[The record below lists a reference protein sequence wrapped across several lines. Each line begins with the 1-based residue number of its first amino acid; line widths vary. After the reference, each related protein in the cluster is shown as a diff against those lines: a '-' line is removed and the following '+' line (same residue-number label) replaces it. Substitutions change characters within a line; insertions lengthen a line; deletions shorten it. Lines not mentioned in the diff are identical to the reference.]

1 MRYFLSILLVFGLL
15 ASIFDTA
22 YAKKRPTRKSTKSSS
37 TKNKSNSDIIRLQQW
52 MTGYFSSQA
61 QAAKDSDYFD
71 VRLRMTPIWK
81 DRKDGFW
88 LYVEQAMAENESRP
102 YRQRVYHVTQINDT
116 TFESAVFA
124 FSDPAP
130 YIGEWQKPEP
140 LAGLTPDSLIL
151 KTGCSIILYKHGEF
165 AFSGSTVGKECAS
178 DLRGADYTT
187 SEVTISKNQII
198 SWDRGFDMDGN
209 QVWGARKGGYVFKK
223 LQGF

>member
-140 LAGLTPDSLIL
+140 LAGLTPDSLIS

>member
-1 MRYFLSILLVFGLL
+1 MKYLLSILLILGLL
-15 ASIFDTA
+15 ATA
-22 YAKKRPTRKSTKSSS
+22 FSSADAKKRPARKSSKSTSV
-37 TKNKSNSDIIRLQQW
+37 KKGSNTDIARLQKW
-52 MTGYFSSQA
+52 MTGYFSSQS

-81 DRKDGFW
+81 NRTDGFW
-88 LYVEQAMAENESRP
+88 LYVEQAMAEYESRP
-102 YRQRVYHVTQINDT
+102 YRQRVYHVTQVNDT
-116 TFESAVFA
+116 TFESAVFGFA
-124 FSDPAP
+124 DPTI

-140 LAGLTPDSLIL
+140 LGNLSPDSIRL
-151 KTGCSIILYKHGEF
+151 KEGCSIILYRRGEF
-165 AFSGSTVGKECAS
+165 AFSGSTVGNGCAS

-198 SWDRGFDMDGN
+198 SWDRGFDKDGN